1 MPTWAGLGI
10 RVLPLPVM
18 DRALRRLTK
27 RIVNGHPESFHRM
40 APYAST
46 TFLIE
51 PTDLPIQFRIRL
63 DGPAPIICQRRP
75 ASCSWDARI
84 AGPILS
90 LLALAHGTLDGDAL
104 FFSRRITIEGDTDA
118 ILAMRNAIDA
128 AEIDLLQEI
137 VALLGPFGPAA
148 RYMADIAMPVMGRLL
163 ESIAVSRGAQ
173 AT

>member
-1 MPTWAGLGI
+1 LQ
-10 RVLPLPVM
+10 
-18 DRALRRLTK
+18 RLTK
-27 RIVNGHPESFHRM
+27 RIVDGHPASFRRM

-51 PTDLPIQFRIRL
+51 PIDLPIQFRIRL
-63 DGPAPIICQRRP
+63 DGRAPITCQRRP
-75 ASCSWDARI
+75 TPCSWDARI

-104 FFSRRITIEGDTDA
+104 FFSREISVEGDTNA

-128 AEIDLLQEI
+128 AEIDLPYEI
-137 VALLGPFGPAA
+137 AALLGPFGPAA
-148 RYMADIAMPVMGRLL
+148 RHVAGIAIPVMGRL
-163 ESIAVSRGAQ
+163 IHTATASRGVQ